1 MIELRGLRYRYRQGP
16 ELAFPDLTVPGG
28 GSLVLRGA
36 SGSGKSTLLALVAG
50 LLTPAAGQVRVGGVD
65 IGALPPRER
74 DAWRGRTLGFLPQR
88 LHLSDS
94 LDVHANVALAL
105 WAGGAAVDEA
115 AVAQVLGRLGV
126 AELRRRRPHELS
138 VGQAQRVALARAL
151 VRRPALLLADEPTAS
166 LDDEA
171 ASAVVQVLRQAAQ
184 DGGAALVV
192 ATHDERAVRA
202 LGPGA
207 QEVRLP

>member
-50 LLTPAAGQVRVGGVD
+50 LLTPAAGQVRVDGVD
-65 IGALPPRER
+65 VGALPPRKR

-105 WAGGAAVDEA
+105 WAGGAAVDAA
-115 AVAQVLGRLGV
+115 AVEQVLGRLGV
-126 AELRRRRPHELS
+126 AELLRRRPHELS

-171 ASAVVQVLRQAAQ
+171 ALAVVQALRQAAQ

-202 LGPGA
+202 LGPEA
-207 QEVRLP
+207 QQVRLP